1 MDKEMDALQALQ
13 QRVSVARLTGP
24 VPDQQTQDNLFK
36 AALRAPD
43 HCMLRPWRF
52 LTISGDAREALGEL
66 FVIAQQVDSPD
77 MTAVQQ
83 QRMLAKPMRA
93 PLIVVV
99 IAVLT
104 EHAKVPELEQL
115 LSAGA
120 AAQNMLVA
128 AHAMG
133 LGAIW
138 RTGGMSYHPAVR
150 QGLGLDEHERLLGF
164 LYIGQI
170 EGKTR
175 LIPSLPIETFVTAWA
190 SPSLT

>member
-1 MDKEMDALQALQ
+1 
-13 QRVSVARLTGP
+13 
-24 VPDQQTQDNLFK
+24 
-36 AALRAPD
+36 
-43 HCMLRPWRF
+43 MLRPWRF

>member
-1 MDKEMDALQALQ
+1 MDALHALQ
-13 QRVSVARLTGP
+13 QRVSVARLAGP

-52 LTISGDAREALGEL
+52 LTISGDARLALGKL
-66 FVIAQQVDSPD
+66 FASAQQADNPD
-77 MTAVQQ
+77 MTDVQH
-83 QRMLAKPMRA
+83 QRMLSKPLRA

-104 EHAKVPELEQL
+104 EHPKVPELEQL

-138 RTGGMSYHPAVR
+138 RTGGMSYHPLVR
-150 QGLGLDEHERLLGF
+150 HGLALQEHERLLGF

-175 LIPSLPIETFVTAWA
+175 LIPSLPIEAFV
-190 SPSLT
+190 SPWVSP